1 MSDASTRGHRSAGA
15 QAGSVGWRVVKAWI
29 GLLAR
34 LVVGVVDIAAGV
46 AKFPDPAANVRQVRA
61 FKLLPEAIVP
71 TVGHALPTVEI
82 VIGALLV
89 LGLLTR
95 AAAVLA
101 TLFYVA
107 FITGIAAAWARGLEI
122 NCGCFG
128 SRGVPADP
136 QHQYAVDIVRDVGL
150 VLCSLW
156 LVIWPRTRLALDTLL
171 FPHHERLAD
180 GDGSEEA
187 VEV

>member
-1 MSDASTRGHRSAGA
+1 
-15 QAGSVGWRVVKAWI
+15 VKAWI

-34 LVVGVVDIAAGV
+34 LLVGGVMLVAGIS
-46 AKFPDPAANVRQVRA
+46 KFPDPAANVRQVRA
-61 FKLLPEAIVP
+61 FDILPEAVVP

-82 VIGALLV
+82 IVGTALV

-95 AAAVLA
+95 LFAVISG
-101 TLFYVA
+101 LFFIA
-107 FITGIAAAWARGLEI
+107 FIIGISAAWARGLEI

-128 SRGVPADP
+128 SQGVPANP
-136 QHQYAVDIVRDVGL
+136 QRQYAIDIARDIGL
-150 VLCSLW
+150 LIGSAW
-156 LVIWPRTRLALDTLL
+156 LAVWPRTRLALDNLL

-180 GDGSEEA
+180 GDETEEA

>member
-1 MSDASTRGHRSAGA
+1 VR
-15 QAGSVGWRVVKAWI
+15 QWL

-34 LVVGVVDIAAGV
+34 LVVGIVDVWAGL

-61 FKLLPEAIVP
+61 FQILPEAVVP
-71 TVGHALPTVEI
+71 TVGHALPAVELI
-82 VIGALLV
+82 VGTALI

-95 AAAVLA
+95 AFAVIGA
-101 TLFYVA
+101 LFYIA
-107 FITGIAAAWARGLEI
+107 FIIGIAAAWARGLEI

-136 QHQYAVDIVRDVGL
+136 QRQYAIDIARDIGL
-150 VLCSLW
+150 LLCCVW
-156 LVIWPRTRLALDTLL
+156 LIVWPRTRLALDNLL

-180 GDGSEEA
+180 GEQVTSA
-187 VEV
+187 VQN

>member
-1 MSDASTRGHRSAGA
+1 M
-15 QAGSVGWRVVKAWI
+15 KAWI

-34 LVVGVVDIAAGV
+34 LLVGGVMLLAGIS
-46 AKFPDPAANVRQVRA
+46 KFPDPAANVRQVRA
-61 FKLLPEAIVP
+61 FDILPEAVVP

-82 VIGALLV
+82 VVGAALV

-95 AAAVLA
+95 LFAVISG
-101 TLFYVA
+101 LFFIA
-107 FITGIAAAWARGLEI
+107 FIIGISAAWARGLEI

-128 SRGVPADP
+128 SHGVPANP
-136 QHQYAVDIVRDVGL
+136 QRQYAIDIARDIGL
-150 VLCSLW
+150 LIGSAW
-156 LVIWPRTRLALDTLL
+156 LVVWPRTRLALDNLL

-180 GDGSEEA
+180 GDETEEA